1 MDKVIKTIYSQDLTG
16 QDVEI
21 TTNGHCPIHLYRDLL
36 KFNHIKEVIG
46 GHNACIVLFPVK
58 SSTDGH
64 WITILYHPKT
74 NTIEHWDSY
83 GLSWTQELKYS
94 QDEET
99 KYNILGQLYDKAKKE
114 GYNVVIAYDGIEAIQ
129 VAKKEKPDLI
139 ILDIMMPRLDGIGV
153 CEHLRSIPE
162 FEKTLITFLTAL
174 GDEISEI
181 KGLNVGADDYIVKP
195 IKPKLLVTR
204 VKALLRRL
212 EPTGKNLRVEVG
224 NFTIDKEQYLVRIDG
239 NDHNLP
245 RKEFELFH

>member
-99 KYNILGQLYDKAKKE
+99 KYNILGQLYDKARKE
-114 GYNVVIAYDGIEAIQ
+114 GYNVVYNPFRYQQMKEGINTCGKHASIRARFRYLDMYEY
-129 VAKKEKPDLI
+129 KKLMMGQSNNPD
-139 ILDIMMPRLDGIGV
+139 
-153 CEHLRSIPE
+153 
-162 FEKTLITFLTAL
+162 
-174 GDEISEI
+174 
-181 KGLNVGADDYIVKP
+181 
-195 IKPKLLVTR
+195 
-204 VKALLRRL
+204 
-212 EPTGKNLRVEVG
+212 
-224 NFTIDKEQYLVRIDG
+224 YLVSILCFISLRDNQMEKDIVEKIVG
-239 NDHNLP
+239 
-245 RKEFELFH
+245 